1 MNNDLLE
8 EARFLAG
15 HCRWLTS
22 HGMEDD
28 SAFLGSLSSILDK
41 LADEIEQIRPADPSG
56 GPISFSR
63 HVLLG

>member
-28 SAFLGSLSSILDK
+28 EDDSALLGSLSSILDK
-41 LADEIEQIRPADPSG
+41 LADEIERLAEVGIKG
-56 GPISFSR
+56 E
-63 HVLLG
+63 VKE